1 MGVDSGNSIRNEK
14 LMEQQKF
21 RCSPPAWAIR
31 WLKWFCHPDMLE
43 DIQGDLEEEYE
54 LRSTYLSNLRANSWF
69 IFEVL
74 GLMRPAIMRPLFS
87 FLKLNNKIDM
97 IKNYIIIGFR
107 NLLKYRVSTAIN
119 LLGLSTGMAAFI
131 VIALFVKDELSY
143 DRHHEHADNVF
154 RVTVKNFNGDGETLQ
169 RHWAFASAGHAP
181 RLKSDFPQV
190 THAVRFAPW
199 TFPDILIGE
208 KRYPGEQVVFADP
221 DVFDIFTF
229 PFLAG
234 NKETAFQ
241 DQNSIVISEASAIK
255 LYGNDWQEQ
264 DIVGKNLKIEARGD
278 GMSLTVTGV
287 IEDMPNQQHFH
298 FDYLSPFAIYENA
311 VNNPAAINNIGG
323 NYNFLT
329 YVRLS
334 SPSDKLIIE
343 GGSSDFFD
351 KYLTNFTAPG
361 KPHDYYSF
369 VLQPLKDIHLNSQL
383 SGEIENNGSLSQVII
398 FTVIGILLIIVACI
412 NYMNLAT
419 SRYTRRMKEV
429 GVRKSIGATK
439 GSLIGQFVT
448 ESALVTFISLPI
460 AIGLAALALPYVN
473 TFMDKE
479 LSINFMR
486 DFQLFGGIVGLLVL
500 VTLVAGL
507 YPAIYLSSLNTISSL
522 KGEATFGA
530 SKINFRSVL
539 VTFQYVVTIGI
550 IFSLAVVNAQMG
562 FIFNSDPGFDK
573 NNILQVSLTRDIFP
587 KIESFKNELLSN
599 TDIKSAS
606 FQSRIPTGSLLDN
619 QGASIFHGDS
629 ITPVNFRLPYIG
641 VDEDFIKT
649 FDIEMAAGQDFARN
663 MDSDSV
669 GYFLLNEV
677 AVKELGISSN
687 EAAIGRKLTYGGIE
701 GRIVGVTR
709 DFHFE
714 SVHNPIG
721 PMIMVKTNN
730 FHRSICLKIAGG
742 NLQETISFIEATW
755 DKFDNKN
762 PINYSFVDESFER
775 QYQAEERLSTMFKVF
790 AVLAVLISCLG
801 MLGMVTF
808 IVERKTKEIGIRK
821 VLGAKSAS
829 IIWLV
834 SRSFLVLIAIACVV
848 ALPLGYYLMSNW
860 LQQFA
865 YQINISISLLLIPIV
880 TVAIITWATILY
892 RTIKAV
898 YINPVKYLRSE

>member
-1 MGVDSGNSIRNEK
+1 
-14 LMEQQKF
+14 MEQQKVKYV
-21 RCSPPAWAIR
+21 PPAWAIR
-31 WLKWFCHPDMLE
+31 WLQWFCHPALLE
-43 DIQGDLEEEYE
+43 DIQGDLEEEYQ
-54 LRSTYLSNLRANSWF
+54 LRSSYLKRLRVNSWF
-69 IFEVL
+69 VL
-74 GLMRPAIMRPLFS
+74 QVMGLMRPSLMRPFFS

-131 VIALFVKDELSY
+131 LIALFVKDELSY
-143 DRHHEHADNVF
+143 DRHHKHADNVF

-199 TFPDILIGE
+199 AFPDILIGE
-208 KRYPGEQVVFADP
+208 KRYPGEHVVFADP

-255 LYGNDWQEQ
+255 LYGNDWRGQ
-264 DIVGKNLKIEARGD
+264 DIVGKDFKIEARGN

-287 IEDMPNQQHFH
+287 MENMPRQQHFH
-298 FDYLSPFAIYENA
+298 FDYLSPFAIYENV
-311 VNNPAAINNIGG
+311 VNNPDAMNDVGG
-323 NYNFLT
+323 DYNYLT

-334 SPSDKLIIE
+334 NPKDYKAIEE
-343 GGSSDFFD
+343 GGAAFFD
-351 KYLTNFTAPG
+351 KYIG
-361 KPHDYYSF
+361 KIRDIPAHDYYGF
-369 VLQPLKDIHLNSQL
+369 KLQPLKDIHLTSQL

-398 FTVIGILLIIVACI
+398 FAVIGILLIIVACI

-439 GSLIGQFVT
+439 NSLIGQFVT
-448 ESALVTFISLPI
+448 ESALITFLSFPI
-460 AIGLAALALPYVN
+460 AIGLAALALPYIN

-479 LSINFMR
+479 LSINFLQ
-486 DFQLFGGIVGLLVL
+486 DYQLFAGMLVLLIL

-530 SKINFRSVL
+530 SKVNFRSVL

-562 FIFNSDPGFDK
+562 FIFNSDPGYDK

-599 TDIKSAS
+599 PDIKSAS

-641 VDEDFIKT
+641 VDEDFIRT
-649 FDIEMAAGQDFARN
+649 FDIEMAAGKDFQRD

-677 AVKELGISSN
+677 AVKELGISNN
-687 EAAIGRKLTYGGIE
+687 EAAIGRKLTYGGVE
-701 GRIVGVTR
+701 GRVVGVTK

-721 PMIMVKTNN
+721 PMIMVKTGN
-730 FHRSICLKIAGG
+730 FHRSICLKIGGG
-742 NLQETISFIEATW
+742 NLQETIAFVEATW

-762 PINYSFVDESFER
+762 PINYSFVDESFEQ
-775 QYQAEERLSTMFKVF
+775 QYQTEERLSTMFKVF

-821 VLGAKSAS
+821 VLGAKSSS

-834 SRSFLVLIAIACVV
+834 SRSFLVLIAIACAV

-865 YQINISISLLLIPIV
+865 YQINISISLLVIPIV